1 MANNLKNPRIILGG
15 HSVEISQE
23 EVMTVEDVAD
33 YLRVPRS
40 SVYKLAQSGEL
51 PGRKVGKHWR
61 FHRKTMEIWLTD
73 NQIETNSNKEND

>member
-1 MANNLKNPRIILGG
+1 M
-15 HSVEISQE
+15 EISQK

-40 SVYKLAQSGEL
+40 SVYKLAQTGEL

-61 FHRKTMEIWLTD
+61 FHRKTMESWLSD
-73 NQIETNSNKEND
+73 RKSNKDSISGTHGRAIGSRGYS

>member
-1 MANNLKNPRIILGG
+1 MDTNQK
-15 HSVEISQE
+15 
-23 EVMTVEDVAD
+23 EVMTIEDVAD

-61 FHRKTMEIWLTD
+61 FHRKTMERWLSD
-73 NQIETNSNKEND
+73 WKSNNVSGSEKN